1 MLNEVRKAN
10 CTRILGLDPGLRRTG
25 WGIVDYDGSNLRH
38 VAHGTIAPS
47 LKLDLVERLVFL
59 HQDLLKIVEDLN
71 PTAAAAEETF
81 VNQNASSTL
90 KLGLARGAILLAPA
104 LSKIPIT
111 EYAPNRVKKSLVGVG
126 HASKEQIKIMVG
138 KLLPKIT
145 VTCSDS
151 ADALAVAI
159 CHAHYSRVDLKFG
172 STNEKTL
179 DSKSKTATSNR
190 MNDLINRALIK
201 EALR

>member
-1 MLNEVRKAN
+1 MRDPWKPMLYTMLLLITFLVICNYTLANEPKSKWLNENPCMIKVVIKETEK
-10 CTRILGLDPGLRRTG
+10 C
-25 WGIVDYDGSNLRH
+25 
-38 VAHGTIAPS
+38 
-47 LKLDLVERLVFL
+47 
-59 HQDLLKIVEDLN
+59 QDS
-71 PTAAAAEETF
+71 
-81 VNQNASSTL
+81 QC
-90 KLGLARGAILLAPA
+90 
-104 LSKIPIT
+104 
-111 EYAPNRVKKSLVGVG
+111 
-126 HASKEQIKIMVG
+126 
-138 KLLPKIT
+138 LLPKIT

-179 DSKSKTATSNR
+179 DRKSKTATSNR